1 MSGPSGVGNDLLA
14 IRRRAQG
21 LGPVTSQLEGQE
33 GVILQRGQACSGFA
47 LWSAGWAAGWAAGT
61 SLSTS
66 RDSSSGKWAE
76 SHLHLSKAF
85 DSSPGHGVTFRC
97 RKWRPSSLT

>member
-1 MSGPSGVGNDLLA
+1 MSGPSGVGNDPLA

-21 LGPVTSQLEGQE
+21 LGPGWTSQREGA
-33 GVILQRGQACSGFA
+33 GRCDTATGAGLLRVC

-61 SLSTS
+61 SFSTS

-76 SHLHLSKAF
+76 SLSSF
-85 DSSPGHGVTFRC
+85 IQ
-97 RKWRPSSLT
+97 SL